1 MKLLML
7 IVDNFEDTEAIGT
20 LDVLKRG
27 NIEVDLVS
35 LMGRKNIITKTGL
48 NLNLEK
54 LVTDVSLEDYSGV
67 IIPGGPGSFKIMPNL
82 DVVNEIINYYANN
95 NKLVASICAAPHLV
109 GKLGYF
115 KNRNYTVHPG
125 FEGNIIGG
133 NYQRELGVVVDGN
146 FITAKSMY
154 YSLEFGFSI
163 YEYFFGKEKTA
174 NLRKSCMGE

>member
-54 LVTDVSLEDYSGV
+54 LITDVSLEDYSRRTR
-67 IIPGGPGSFKIMPNL
+67 IF
-82 DVVNEIINYYANN
+82 
-95 NKLVASICAAPHLV
+95 
-109 GKLGYF
+109 
-115 KNRNYTVHPG
+115 
-125 FEGNIIGG
+125 
-133 NYQRELGVVVDGN
+133 
-146 FITAKSMY
+146 
-154 YSLEFGFSI
+154 
-163 YEYFFGKEKTA
+163 
-174 NLRKSCMGE
+174 